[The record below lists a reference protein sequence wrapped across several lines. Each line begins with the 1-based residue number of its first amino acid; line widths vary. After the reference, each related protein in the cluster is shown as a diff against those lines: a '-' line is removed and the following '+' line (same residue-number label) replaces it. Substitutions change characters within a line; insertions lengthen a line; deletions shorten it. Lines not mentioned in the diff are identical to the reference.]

1 LVRFYLKIWSYSLS
15 NKCSVKQILPER
27 RRVATSRTPRAPRC
41 PPRHPRLRPRFPRQP
56 VSPGRAFP
64 HAPMPR
70 GSLKSSRPRANH
82 GPCRTGRCAHR
93 GPPVRR
99 RHAAVRVPVEV
110 AVLRRHLH
118 RSLPSPSVEP
128 PYKCLALFPP
138 PTAIAP
144 QLHHPRRHRRA
155 APLPAS
161 HGQASTHIPSIDPL
175 EPSSATC
182 CSGQARV
189 VAGATPPRPPP
200 LVSVVRPRRRDL
212 RPNTGHPQA
221 LGERTDVPRRFPG
234 RERARFAGIWPVPP
248 PPMAKGRISS
258 RHLVL
263 GCFP

>member
-1 LVRFYLKIWSYSLS
+1 
-15 NKCSVKQILPER
+15 
-27 RRVATSRTPRAPRC
+27 
-41 PPRHPRLRPRFPRQP
+41 
-56 VSPGRAFP
+56 
-64 HAPMPR
+64 MPR
-70 GSLKSSRPRANH
+70 GSLKSSRPRAHH
-82 GPCRTGRCAHR
+82 GPRCTGRCACR
-93 GPPVRR
+93 GLLVRR

-110 AVLRRHLH
+110 AVLRRQL
-118 RSLPSPSVEP
+118 RRPLPSPSVEP

-138 PTAIAP
+138 PAAIAP
-144 QLHHPRRHRRA
+144 PPCHPRRHRRA
-155 APLPAS
+155 APLPVS

-182 CSGQARV
+182 CSGRARV
-189 VAGATPPRPPP
+189 VAGAAPPRPPP
-200 LVSVVRPRRRDL
+200 LVSVVRPRLCDL

-234 RERARFAGIWPVPP
+234 RERARLAEIWPAPL